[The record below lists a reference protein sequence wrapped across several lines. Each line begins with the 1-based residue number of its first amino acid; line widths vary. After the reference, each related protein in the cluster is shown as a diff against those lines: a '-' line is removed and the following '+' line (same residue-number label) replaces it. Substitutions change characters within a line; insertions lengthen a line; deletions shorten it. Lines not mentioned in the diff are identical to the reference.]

1 MKKRVIGV
9 AAVEQPDVTRV
20 DESRLK
26 RLLQLCHPDK
36 HGDSSL
42 STETFHWLLEVRKE
56 LDKRK
61 SSR

>member
-1 MKKRVIGV
+1 VKKRVIGI
-9 AAVEQPDVTRV
+9 AAVEQPDVTRI

-36 HGDSSL
+36 HAGSPL
-42 STETFHWLLEVRKE
+42 ATETFHWLQEVRKE

-61 SSR
+61 SGR